1 MITLLQHA
9 QHHATAWV
17 VVTVAAIVAATIDVR
32 TRRLPNALTGPLLL
46 AGLIWS
52 AAFGAGV
59 LDGVAGTL
67 TAGLPFFLF
76 WLLRGYGAGD
86 AKMMMALG
94 AWVGAAGGTVVLLC
108 VALAGGVVALAYA
121 LARRQLLS
129 TAGNVLVTMSG
140 AVFLFRGGGRF
151 RDRQDAIPRYAGKE
165 GIPYGVAI
173 ALGTAM
179 AATIVW
185 VKPW

>member
-1 MITLLQHA
+1 MRSLLEHA
-9 QHHATAWV
+9 QAHPTAWAVIV
-17 VVTVAAIVAATIDVR
+17 VASVFAATIDVR
-32 TRRLPNALTGPLLL
+32 TRRIPNALTGPLLL
-46 AGLIWS
+46 AGLIW
-52 AAFGAGV
+52 AASFGRGA

-67 TAGLPFFLF
+67 LAGLPFFLF

-86 AKMMMALG
+86 AKLMMALG

-108 VALAGGVVALAYA
+108 VALAGGVVALGYA
-121 LARRQLLS
+121 VARGQLLAA
-129 TAGNVLVTMSG
+129 AGNVLVTMSG
-140 AVFLFRGGGRF
+140 AVFLLRGGGRF

-173 ALGTAM
+173 ALGTAV